1 MTTALNPNNSASA
14 LAYWNLIKEA
24 STSVK
29 LELISMMSRSL
40 IQKVPQQTA
49 SDFYGILPD
58 DSQYTTEEWL
68 EDIREGR
75 NGKNRD
81 IDLFV

>member
-1 MTTALNPNNSASA
+1 MTTALNMNTTASA
-14 LAYWNLIKEA
+14 LAYWNLIKDA

-40 IQKVPQQTA
+40 IQKIPQQTA
-49 SDFYGILPD
+49 ADFYGILPED
-58 DSQYTTEEWL
+58 PQYSTEDWL

-75 NGKNRD
+75 NGKNREM
-81 IDLFV
+81 DLFI